1 MDIRF
6 WIGNT
11 TRCTVARWNNDVAHE
26 PWAKLYLVAS
36 GRATYAIKRPGGT
49 WQSTNLVP
57 GQLYL
62 IPGSC
67 QHRNTCT
74 SEFVLHWC
82 HFTVDAELEPRLA
95 ALDRVAS
102 WPLTEFSTN
111 IPNLIAGACE
121 SHRLTAG
128 ALVLTLLSRLPD
140 PAPDALS
147 ADRARIGM
155 ATGHLDYFFTR
166 EHTIAAL
173 AKRCDLRP
181 SRFQQLF
188 RRVHGTTPIG
198 YLTHLRLAEAQR
210 LLGVTNLSI
219 SDIGARV
226 GWANPFHFSRIFR
239 AKTGES
245 PSIWRLRHQPGQ

>member
-6 WIGNT
+6 WIANKT
-11 TRCTVARWNNDVAHE
+11 HCTVARWNCEVPHE

-36 GRATYAIKRPGGT
+36 GRAAYAIKRPGGA
-49 WQSTNLVP
+49 WQSTSLVP

-67 QHRNTCT
+67 AHRNSCNK
-74 SEFVLHWC
+74 EFVLHWC

-95 ALDRVAS
+95 ALDRVRS
-102 WPLTEFSTN
+102 WPLTELGGDV
-111 IPNLIAGACE
+111 PEVVAGACGT
-121 SHRLTAG
+121 HRLAAG

-155 ATGHLDYFFTR
+155 ATGHLDYYFTR

-173 AKRCDLRP
+173 AKRCDLGS

-188 RRVHGTTPIG
+188 RRVHCTTPIG

-210 LLGVTNLSI
+210 LLGATALSV
-219 SDIGARV
+219 SDIGSHV

-245 PSIWRLRHQPGQ
+245 PSAWRRRHQPA